1 MSISGDNYS
10 LKPLEERHAWDILS
24 WEYPF
29 PYDFY
34 NTSFDNYQEHY
45 VRQFV
50 DPELKFHAVLDSYGT
65 MIGFC
70 SFGADGQVPG
80 GNYSDEGL
88 DIGLGMRPELTG
100 QGNGA
105 AFFGAILDYAL
116 STFRPKFLRLTVA
129 KFNLRALKL
138 YQNFGF
144 EVQGEFSAQLNG
156 VPYRILVRTVVG
168 TE

>member
-1 MSISGDNYS
+1 MSISGGNYS

-34 NTSFDNYQEHY
+34 NTSLDNHQEHY

-116 STFRPKFLRLTVA
+116 STLRPKFLRLTVA

-144 EVQGEFSAQLNG
+144 EVQAEFSAQVSG
-156 VPYRILVRTVVG
+156 VPYRILVRTAVG